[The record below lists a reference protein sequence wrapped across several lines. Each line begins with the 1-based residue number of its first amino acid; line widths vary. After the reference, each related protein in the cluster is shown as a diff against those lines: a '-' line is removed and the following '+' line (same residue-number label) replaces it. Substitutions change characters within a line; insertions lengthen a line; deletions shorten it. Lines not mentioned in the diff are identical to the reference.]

1 MKELAAGLWEKY
13 KAWPWWGKVLGCVL
27 LVLILALLILS
38 VIPSPSS
45 RKPLNEID
53 DFHDDKHAKDMK
65 EAQAEKEALRK
76 EIVKSKLEI
85 ARRLNTAKDIDADTM
100 KKREEL
106 NDAQTMDD
114 LDALQKK
121 WGL

>member
-1 MKELAAGLWEKY
+1 MKELAIGLWDKY

-38 VIPSPSS
+38 VIPSPSP

-53 DFHDDKHAKDMK
+53 DFHDERHEEDMAEAKK
-65 EAQAEKEALRK
+65 EEEALRK
-76 EIVKSKLEI
+76 EVVKNKLEI
-85 ARRLNTAKDIDADTM
+85 ARKLNTAKDIDADTM

-106 NDAQTMDD
+106 NDAQTMED
-114 LDALQKK
+114 LDALQRK